1 MMQYIV
7 TPQNKFKRYPT
18 RVVGSSN
25 PKKALADYLSN
36 VGISYN
42 KIVKMTN
49 KELQKLYDKGLEP
62 LQVVNY
68 IDFIVGLDDV
78 TSPSSGGMYKLE

>member
-1 MMQYIV
+1 MKQYTIS
-7 TPQNKFKRYPT
+7 PQNRFKSYPNRIIT
-18 RVVGSSN
+18 SSN

-36 VGISYN
+36 FNISYN
-42 KIVKMTN
+42 KIVKITS

-68 IDFIVGLDDV
+68 IDFIVDLGDV
-78 TSPSSGGMYKLE
+78 ISPTSGGMYKLE